1 MNSLGTA
8 CKMYLENLRHE
19 LRLSIALIR
28 NPDFHD
34 ESKESGGPL
43 VGTLAKNIRHI
54 QMEIIDRCEKLYKF
68 IDCLHDFKKNVP
80 TKNKD

>member
-1 MNSLGTA
+1 
-8 CKMYLENLRHE
+8 MYLENLRHE

-34 ESKESGGPL
+34 ESEESGGPL